1 MLNSR
6 AVAIIVGTT
15 LWLAGNGFGAGKSS
29 RAEVVG
35 SIVGAKGNVLVDHQP
50 VIAKEAVF
58 AGDVVS
64 TGVASGA
71 YLNLRGTAAILVENT
86 ELALAATGSPAA
98 MTLVKGAVVVRTNR
112 AEPARVNLPGAFVLV
127 RGGGDYPSIC
137 RIAAVNA
144 SAVVIA
150 DKGEA
155 EIHGAG
161 APVMVR
167 SGKTVRLEN
176 GVPQGGG
183 RQAAGSV
190 YREIPKGFLS
200 PNETGP
206 GTPLKMND
214 PVHWDEWVL
223 TPGTGRVQILLG
235 DGSYLNVGAGSRMH
249 IIRHDAQS
257 HQTEL
262 EIRAGSVRAAVQRV
276 SGTNFKATTPT
287 AVIGVVGTELQAD
300 VVGPGQTDVT
310 NLSSPDNPTDDVNVG
325 NTNPSVTQTIVL
337 HPGQMVSVF
346 PNGFSAV
353 TQLTSGLM
361 KATTGKTDVKG
372 GLEGPANTQTQQL
385 ASNRPGGQP
394 GGTGATGGGGGT
406 TGGMTGALGH
416 GTGSLVTAGAAGVG
430 AGLGAGALSKMGS
443 AGDNL
448 NSAQNALN
456 DAINQSRQGS
466 GDSND
471 AAAALNAAS
480 SANTQTAAVETET
493 ANNIQNQQQQGCG
506 CPSPSGPQ

>member
-1 MLNSR
+1 MLNPR
-6 AVAIIVGTT
+6 GMAIIVGTT
-15 LWLAGNGFGAGKSS
+15 LWLAGNGFGAGKLS

-127 RGGGDYPSIC
+127 RGGSDYPSIC

-167 SGKTVRLEN
+167 SGKTVRLEH
-176 GVPQGGG
+176 GLPQAGG
-183 RQAAGSV
+183 QLAGSV
-190 YREIPKGFLS
+190 TGEIPKGEVDRGAQANL
-200 PNETGP
+200 
-206 GTPLKMND
+206 PLNLND
-214 PVHWDEWVL
+214 NVYWQDKVHTVAK
-223 TPGTGRVQILLG
+223 GRVRIKLT
-235 DGSYLNVGAGSRMH
+235 DGSELFVGAGSQMT
-249 IIRHDAQS
+249 IKSHDATS
-257 HQTEL
+257 HQTQI
-262 EIRAGSVRAAVQRV
+262 EIAAGKVRAEVVKA
-276 SGTNFKATTPT
+276 GGKFTATTPT
-287 AVIGVVGTELQAD
+287 AVIGVVGTTLQAN
-300 VVGPGQTDVT
+300 VVSPNETDVT
-310 NLSSPDNPTDDVNVG
+310 SIEDDVDVSNVDPNVTGHVLLHTGQSTRVLRGFPPTGAITLSSNQITQQT
-325 NTNPSVTQTIVL
+325 NT
-337 HPGQMVSVF
+337 
-346 PNGFSAV
+346 
-353 TQLTSGLM
+353 
-361 KATTGKTDVKG
+361 TDVQE
-372 GLEGPANTQTQQL
+372 GLH
-385 ASNRPGGQP
+385 
-394 GGTGATGGGGGT
+394 GAPPGGGGT

-416 GTGSLVTAGAAGVG
+416 GTGNLVTAGAAGVG

-448 NSAQNALN
+448 NTAQNTLN
-456 DAINQSRQGS
+456 DAINQSRQASAG
-466 GDSND
+466 SND
-471 AAAALNAAS
+471 AASALNAAT

-493 ANNIQNQQQQGCG
+493 ANNIQNQQQGCG

>member
-1 MLNSR
+1 MLNPR
-6 AVAIIVGTT
+6 GMAIIVGTT
-15 LWLAGNGFGAGKSS
+15 LWLAGNGFGAGKLS

-167 SGKTVRLEN
+167 SGKTVRLEH
-176 GVPQGGG
+176 GLPQAGG
-183 RQAAGSV
+183 QLAGSV
-190 YREIPKGFLS
+190 TGEMPKGEVDRGAQANL
-200 PNETGP
+200 
-206 GTPLKMND
+206 PLNLND
-214 PVHWDEWVL
+214 NVYWQDTVHTVAK
-223 TPGTGRVQILLG
+223 GRVRIKLT
-235 DGSYLNVGAGSRMH
+235 DGSELFVGAGSQMT
-249 IIRHDAQS
+249 IKSHDATS
-257 HQTEL
+257 HQTQI
-262 EIRAGSVRAAVQRV
+262 EIAAGKVRAEVVKA
-276 SGTNFKATTPT
+276 GGKFTATTPT
-287 AVIGVVGTELQAD
+287 AVIGVVGTTLQAN
-300 VVGPGQTDVT
+300 VVSRNETDVT
-310 NLSSPDNPTDDVNVG
+310 SIQDDVDVSNVDPNVTGHVLLHTGQSTRVLRGFPPTGAITLSSNQITQQT
-325 NTNPSVTQTIVL
+325 NT
-337 HPGQMVSVF
+337 
-346 PNGFSAV
+346 
-353 TQLTSGLM
+353 
-361 KATTGKTDVKG
+361 TDVQE
-372 GLEGPANTQTQQL
+372 GLH
-385 ASNRPGGQP
+385 
-394 GGTGATGGGGGT
+394 GAPPGGGGT
-406 TGGMTGALGH
+406 TGGVTGALGR
-416 GTGSLVTAGAAGVG
+416 GTGNLATAGAAGMG

-448 NSAQNALN
+448 NSAQSALN

-471 AAAALNAAS
+471 AAAALNAAT